1 MSYFV
6 LCTFDLK
13 NASRQDYEN
22 AYDDLRKLGM
32 SRAVVSDKNTKVVI
46 PTTTVTGTF
55 TGTDAGS
62 VRDDICNRVQ
72 TAFKARRFSSEIF
85 VVTGGDWAWTGRT
98 T

>member
-13 NASRQDYEN
+13 DASRQDYQN
-22 AYDDLRKLGM
+22 AYADLEKLGLK
-32 SRAVVSDKNTKVVI
+32 RVVVSDKGNDVVI

-55 TGTDAGS
+55 NGTSAAS
-62 VRDDICNRVQ
+62 VAKDLADRVQ
-72 TAFKARRFSSEIF
+72 AAFKARSFASEIF
-85 VVTGGDWAWTGRT
+85 VLVGGDWAWSGRT

>member
-22 AYDDLRKLGM
+22 AYADLANLGL
-32 SRAVVSDKNTKVVI
+32 RRVVVSDSNTNFVI
-46 PTTTVTGTF
+46 PTTTVAGTF
-55 TGTDAGS
+55 NGPTAAAIS
-62 VRDDICNRVQ
+62 QDISNRVQ
-72 TAFKARRFSSEIF
+72 SAFQARRLSSEIF
-85 VVTGGDWAWTGRT
+85 VAVGGDWAWSGRT